1 MLDFLM
7 ISTRSTRKGAVEVY
21 PKFLIKKSKDLM
33 IRGGDFYA
41 VWDEAQNIWSLD
53 EHAALRMIDK
63 ELVTYAEEK
72 CDKFD
77 GEVKVLHLWDSSSGM
92 IDNWHKYCQK
102 QMRDSFHPLDEKL
115 VFANEPTKKEDYV
128 TRTLTY
134 PLEKGDITAYE
145 RMMSV
150 LYSPDE
156 RMKIEWAIG
165 AIVAGDSVNIQK
177 FLVFYGSAGTGKST
191 VLNLIQKLFE
201 GYYTVFDAKA
211 LGSTSN

>member
-77 GEVKVLHLWDSSSGM
+77 GDVKVLHLWDSSSGM

-115 VFANEPTKKEDYV
+115 VFANELTKKEDYV

-156 RMKIEWAIG
+156 RMEIE
-165 AIVAGDSVNIQK
+165 
-177 FLVFYGSAGTGKST
+177 
-191 VLNLIQKLFE
+191 
-201 GYYTVFDAKA
+201 
-211 LGSTSN
+211 